1 MRLGV
6 GVSSASDPLTRQL
19 EMWQPR
25 TLLGVGD
32 EASGLLRDFSEA
44 KADCVLEIVETQ
56 SVEERLLSLQSEQRY
71 DFALVAGYL
80 EQVES
85 AQGSAVIARLRDVLV
100 RRLCVIVRT
109 GKETERETSWSDAE
123 LSAFGLTLLSRFD
136 DGGKTA
142 RLFGFDIASYKQTP
156 DWLSS
161 RHWAHPERWGKFR
174 W

>member
-1 MRLGV
+1 MSPAL
-6 GVSSASDPLTRQL
+6 SPLTRQL
-19 EMWQPR
+19 ETWRPR

-32 EASGLLRDFSEA
+32 LASGLLRDFAEA
-44 KADCVLEIVETQ
+44 TPECALEIVETQ
-56 SVEERLLSLQSEQRY
+56 SAGERLLSLQSKQRY

-80 EQVES
+80 EQADT
-85 AQGSAVIARLRDVLV
+85 AQGGAVIARLRDVLA

-109 GKETERETSWSDAE
+109 EKETERETRWSDAE
-123 LSAFGLTLLSRFD
+123 MSAFGLTLLSRFE

-156 DWLSS
+156 DWLSP

>member
-1 MRLGV
+1 MSPALN
-6 GVSSASDPLTRQL
+6 PLTRQL
-19 EMWQPR
+19 ETWRPR

-32 EASGLLRDFSEA
+32 DAPGLLRGFTEA
-44 KADCVLEIVETQ
+44 TADCALEIVETQ
-56 SVEERLLSLQSEQRY
+56 SAEERLLSLQNEQRY

-80 EQVES
+80 EQVDS
-85 AQGSAVIARLRDVLV
+85 AQGSAVIARLRDVLA

-109 GKETERETSWSDAE
+109 EKETERETRWSDAE
-123 LSAFGLTLLSRFD
+123 MSAFGLTLLSRFE

-156 DWLSS
+156 DWLSP